1 MKFTLRRL
9 LAIVSTVTVAACVV
23 AGIVKHAKHGFA
35 FYLGDVAWFTFLIGA
50 LVTLALALAL
60 LVKVTRNRHDARVEV
75 R

>member
-9 LAIVSTVTVAACVV
+9 LASAATVTLVACVV

-35 FYLGDVAWFTFLIGA
+35 LYLGDVAWFTFLIGV
-50 LVTLALALAL
+50 LVTITLALAV
-60 LVKVTRNRHDARVEV
+60 LVKVTRNRHDAGVEV